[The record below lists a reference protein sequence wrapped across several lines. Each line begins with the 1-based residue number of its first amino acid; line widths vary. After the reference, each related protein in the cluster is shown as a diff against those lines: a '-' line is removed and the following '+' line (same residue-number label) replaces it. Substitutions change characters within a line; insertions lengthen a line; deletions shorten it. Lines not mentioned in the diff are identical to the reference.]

1 MLSKEENERLTRV
14 GAGTPMGE
22 MLREVWT
29 PALRSASLIA
39 DGAPKQFRLL
49 GEDLVAFRATDGRV
63 GVLARQCPHRCSSL
77 ALARNE
83 ENGLRCI
90 FHGWKFDVS
99 GKCVDVPTEPAD
111 RRAAFAATVPVTHY
125 PAREAG
131 GMVWIYMGRRASPP
145 DFCDFEFHHP
155 PAESLLRCAIV
166 HGNWLQGFE
175 GQLDSAHLNFLHR
188 SSVPGRANANS
199 TGNLVSSDSAP
210 RFEFIEQPYGFR
222 EAALRNLP
230 DGTIYARIREVVL
243 PYFSFIPGNHGEP
256 RFVVAVV
263 PIDDEW
269 SAHWYYYMNPF
280 GPVPEWYRAQA
291 LDRSGSDHDDFAA
304 DRGDATNAW
313 HQSRDAMGNGHFSGF
328 LKNFVYEDFIIEESM
343 GPISDRSREY
353 LGSSDAVIVRAR
365 RMFFDALD
373 AHAKGELPFGL
384 DQAIDYRAIRAL
396 AVRFPQG
403 TNWRTLDLKAPP
415 AYEFRLSEAG

>member
-1 MLSKEENERLTRV
+1 
-14 GAGTPMGE
+14 
-22 MLREVWT
+22 
-29 PALRSASLIA
+29 
-39 DGAPKQFRLL
+39 
-49 GEDLVAFRATDGRV
+49 
-63 GVLARQCPHRCSSL
+63 
-77 ALARNE
+77 
-83 ENGLRCI
+83 
-90 FHGWKFDVS
+90 
-99 GKCVDVPTEPAD
+99 
-111 RRAAFAATVPVTHY
+111 
-125 PAREAG
+125 
-131 GMVWIYMGRRASPP
+131 
-145 DFCDFEFHHP
+145 
-155 PAESLLRCAIV
+155 
-166 HGNWLQGFE
+166 
-175 GQLDSAHLNFLHR
+175 
-188 SSVPGRANANS
+188 
-199 TGNLVSSDSAP
+199 VSSDSAP

-403 TNWRTLDLKAPP
+403 TDWRTLDLKAPP